1 MGHSISN
8 IFGCSDMSQELSFI
22 MAVHLLSRF

>member
-1 MGHSISN
+1 
-8 IFGCSDMSQELSFI
+8 MSQELSFI